1 MLLPWIYFVQEDE
14 QLLIESFT
22 QRKVINGPGRYVAR
36 PFEKVTRRN
45 GVRLNPTEYAHTA
58 NMLTGELRNI
68 QGPQLYFPTAS
79 EHVEEVTEALALKE
93 NQYAYILNNET
104 GDVRTIRGPQL
115 YFPEANEHVVTVQ
128 NAIPLKEFQY
138 TRILDNST
146 GKVRVM
152 RGETTVYLE
161 PNEQVIGNRI
171 EDGVN
176 IDEKTAVIV
185 RDMTT
190 GQQTLITEKQVFI
203 PAANQELVEVRH
215 RIRLEDH
222 ETVIIKDKDGRFV
235 FKHGRDSE
243 RSFFLEPYNE
253 LVTLR
258 WSSGLHKDRR
268 ELQLTHIDIRPKYM
282 WYEFEVRTKDNVELV
297 IGITFFWQIVNVEA
311 MIRMTDDTA
320 GDICS
325 HARSTII
332 QAVSKVTL
340 EGFLDDF
347 NNIVRNAALGESEV
361 AFYSERG
368 VQINAVEVR
377 SVACKDP
384 ETQAI
389 LMEIIQETTNR
400 LNRLQKQESE
410 NEVQLKKLQGDIESE
425 NARGGLLSVRRDH
438 AKTEALTDG
447 EAEAE
452 RVKQFLTGLGD
463 TLTIEQKVSIF
474 NTLRKRDM
482 LETLSKG
489 SASVYFTPADV
500 NLSIETS
507 NY

>member
-1 MLLPWIYFVQEDE
+1 MLLPWIYFIQVDE

-22 QRKVINGPGRYVAR
+22 QRRVINGAGRYIAR
-36 PFEKVTRRN
+36 PLEKVTRRD
-45 GVRLNPTEYAHTA
+45 GVRLNPTQYAHLENT
-58 NMLTGELRNI
+58 LTGELRNI
-68 QGPQLYFPTAS
+68 WGPQLYFLTAYES
-79 EHVEEVTEALALKE
+79 VVEITEAASLKE

-104 GDVRTIRGPQL
+104 GEIRMIRGPQL
-115 YFPEANEHVVTVQ
+115 YFPEANEVIVTTQ

-138 TRILDNST
+138 IRLLDSSS
-146 GKVRVM
+146 GKMRVV
-152 RGETTVYLE
+152 RGETSVYLE
-161 PNEQVIGNRI
+161 PHEQIVGSRTDEGI
-171 EDGVN
+171 N

-185 RDMTT
+185 RDTTT
-190 GQQTLITEKQVFI
+190 GQQTLVTEKQVFI
-203 PAANQELVEVRH
+203 PAANQELVEVRQ

-222 ETVIIKDKDGRFV
+222 ETVIIKDKDGRYI
-235 FKHGRDSE
+235 FKNGSDDE
-243 RSFFLEPYNE
+243 RSFFLEPYHE
-253 LVTLR
+253 LLTLR
-258 WSSGLHKDRR
+258 WASGLHKDAR
-268 ELQLTHIDIRPKYM
+268 ELYITHIDIRPKYM

-297 IGITFFWQIVNVEA
+297 IGITFFWKIVDVPT
-311 MIRMTDDTA
+311 MIKMTDDTP
-320 GDICS
+320 GDVCS

-340 EGFLDDF
+340 EGFLDNF
-347 NNIVRNAALGESEV
+347 NNIVRTAALGDDEIV
-361 AFYSERG
+361 FYSERG

-377 SVACKDP
+377 SVTCKDP

-410 NEVQLKKLQGDIESE
+410 NEVWLKKLQGKTESE
-425 NARGGLLSVRRDH
+425 TARGALLTIKRDH
-438 AKTEALTDG
+438 AKLEALTEG

-452 RVKQFLTGLGD
+452 RVKQFLDGLGD
-463 TLTIEQKVSIF
+463 AMTMEQKVSIF

-482 LETLSKG
+482 LNALSQG

-507 NY
+507 T